1 MSISDCV
8 TRNIIKK
15 LLTGKDYRD
24 EVIAL
29 IDADF
34 LQYVVEFFKMIVDAK
49 LKDQTIDLDW
59 YKASFIDNPALSIS
73 NRALNAGINKKTIHN
88 MHGSSKKEIMLDAAN
103 DNYIRLKKTVEM
115 LIENEKDLD
124 IVLTIKLKKLSVDLT
139 LDESLL
145 VINALAVKRAELR
158 GGLWSTAGKRVERPL
173 MIALCKLFQ
182 VPEENYARDPK
193 GRFYSNIEISR
204 QIDFYLNCKGN
215 FYKCEVKLM
224 GKGNPESADAAYA
237 RKSHI
242 FVADTLSEK
251 NKVQFNDNRIEWVE
265 LHTNDGYQRFAK
277 VLDHLDIPYKPFEEK
292 LESVIES
299 ILDQVFL

>member
-1 MSISDCV
+1 MSISDNV
-8 TRNIIKK
+8 TRNIVKK

-34 LQYVVEFFKMIVDAK
+34 LQYVVDFFKMIVDAK
-49 LKDQTIDLDW
+49 IKDQTIDLDW
-59 YKASFIDNPALSIS
+59 YKASFIDNPALPI
-73 NRALNAGINKKTIHN
+73 NHRALNAGINKKTINN
-88 MHGSSKKEIMLDAAN
+88 MRGSATKEIMLDAAN
-103 DNYIRLKKTVEM
+103 ENYSRLKKTVET

-124 IVLTIKLKKLSVDLT
+124 ISLTIKFKKLSVELT

-145 VINALAVKRAELR
+145 VINALAVKRSELR
-158 GGLWSTAGKRVERPL
+158 GGLWSTVGKRVERPL
-173 MIALCKLFQ
+173 MIALCKLFS
-182 VPEENYARDPK
+182 VSEENYLKDPK

-204 QIDFYLNCKGN
+204 QIDFYLNCQGN

-277 VLDHLDIPYKPFEEK
+277 VLEHLDIPHKPFQGQ
-292 LESVIES
+292 LDSVVEG
-299 ILDQVFL
+299 ILDQVF